1 MPQDGFQKALGKAVP
16 LKWSSPVAP
25 VFQGRGS
32 NAYVEYLLFGWGA
45 SAPAELV
52 ESVGRF
58 RVLSVDMSFPGTD
71 LRLVSCEHCPDSSFG
86 ISGFSGAGNSNVESM
101 KSCLQKCPCARFL
114 EQRLTEVRVVQ
125 KTKRARTEEPAPKAA
140 SSTLFAKLKGGNAGR
155 EPGETYF
162 SSEDEE
168 DMAAKKSQGASFKRR
183 AYACGMSE
191 DFWKAVLEALRP
203 PAVVCMVLTHSAG
216 AGLLAGL
223 LLHNEAMSWT
233 PSLLA
238 LPAT

>member
-1 MPQDGFQKALGKAVP
+1 
-16 LKWSSPVAP
+16 
-25 VFQGRGS
+25 
-32 NAYVEYLLFGWGA
+32 
-45 SAPAELV
+45 
-52 ESVGRF
+52 
-58 RVLSVDMSFPGTD
+58 
-71 LRLVSCEHCPDSSFG
+71 
-86 ISGFSGAGNSNVESM
+86 
-101 KSCLQKCPCARFL
+101 
-114 EQRLTEVRVVQ
+114 
-125 KTKRARTEEPAPKAA
+125 
-140 SSTLFAKLKGGNAGR
+140 
-155 EPGETYF
+155 
-162 SSEDEE
+162 
-168 DMAAKKSQGASFKRR
+168 MAAKKSQGASFKRR